1 MMTIGVIG
9 AGTMGNGI
17 AESLAG
23 VAKVILVDVDQA
35 RAEDGLRA
43 IEKRLA
49 RQVEKERITPE
60 QRREVLDRIVA
71 SGDLNDLKEAK
82 IVIEA
87 ALEDLEVKKDI
98 FSTLGSICSS
108 DCVFGT
114 NTSALSVTAIAA
126 STPEPQRVLGIHFF
140 NPATMMKL
148 VELVRTPFTSQE
160 SLDTAKVLVESL
172 GKTAVVVEESPGF
185 IVNRLLIPMINEAT
199 FLLAEGVASAGDI
212 DSAMQLGAN
221 HPMGPLAL
229 ADLVGLDICL
239 AIMETL
245 HRELGEAKYRPAPL
259 LRKLVRAGRLGR
271 KTKRGFFDYN

>member
-245 HRELGEAKYRPAPL
+245 HSELGEAKYRPAPL